1 MRAEAAAAPGRTAAA
16 PGGAA
21 ALAPVGCGFRKPM
34 QSRGRVALYRKAEFW
49 AAVES
54 EMDLSALPRIAAMLA
69 RTRAGLADEVQ
80 PLSPRRGWKAHDR
93 IFGRVVA
100 PMQGVAPGH
109 IVEVDGWVEGLF
121 AQPRWRF
128 ADAADA
134 ANATAALLEA
144 PGGANADA
152 AFDAAETVGWVA
164 ERLEA
169 LVVPA
174 LATELGVLLAEV
186 AADPEM
192 DPFHKSSSG
201 FASIRLLESYSRAPT
216 PLSALFPETMAA
228 LQRAFAPD
236 QTLLGARHVM
246 LSRQMPG
253 SGIARHS
260 DGSNCVL
267 TAHCG
272 VRLGDPAQCG
282 LVVGGGAE
290 APEETLRWREGATFV
305 YDTAYEHHTFN
316 GAAEARYIL
325 HVDLWHPGLAQ
336 AERKALAQLR
346 ALRRRFFQPDGD
358 GDAEDASWALV
369 LDELECVK
377 EARGLEAR

>member
-1 MRAEAAAAPGRTAAA
+1 MRAPPRPEHRLG
-16 PGGAA
+16 GGAGLHA
-21 ALAPVGCGFRKPM
+21 RALMGHA
-34 QSRGRVALYRKAEFW
+34 KA
-49 AAVES
+49 
-54 EMDLSALPRIAAMLA
+54 
-69 RTRAGLADEVQ
+69 
-80 PLSPRRGWKAHDR
+80 SPRW
-93 IFGRVVA
+93 FV
-100 PMQGVAPGH
+100 
-109 IVEVDGWVEGLF
+109 
-121 AQPRWRF
+121 
-128 ADAADA
+128 
-134 ANATAALLEA
+134 EA
-144 PGGANADA
+144 P
-152 AFDAAETVGWVA
+152 
-164 ERLEA
+164 RRRY
-169 LVVPA
+169 
-174 LATELGVLLAEV
+174 AT
-186 AADPEM
+186 
-192 DPFHKSSSG
+192 
-201 FASIRLLESYSRAPT
+201 RR
-216 PLSALFPETMAA
+216 
-228 LQRAFAPD
+228 
-236 QTLLGARHVM
+236 
-246 LSRQMPG
+246 PG